1 MAYFGVLK
9 HFLEA
14 YSKQTG
20 ELGEEDLES
29 ATADTVIAIHG
40 ILEKHKK
47 VHFWDDED
55 VQKQVVNEIDDYL
68 YDELK
73 TERGIE
79 LSLDQM
85 DNIIENVLQVAKNR
99 SYR

>member
-1 MAYFGVLK
+1 MNDELKENSSLSTHNSAFG
-9 HFLEA
+9 EA
-14 YSKQTG
+14 
-20 ELGEEDLES
+20 
-29 ATADTVIAIHG
+29 AADAALAICG

-55 VQKQVVNEIDDYL
+55 AQKQAVNEIDDYL

-73 TERGIE
+73 TNRGIE

-85 DNIIENVLQVAKNR
+85 DDIIEKVLQVAKHR
-99 SYR
+99 SYN

>member
-1 MAYFGVLK
+1 MYFYVSVRQIRQHAASHLSL
-9 HFLEA
+9 HP
-14 YSKQTG
+14 
-20 ELGEEDLES
+20 
-29 ATADTVIAIHG
+29 
-40 ILEKHKK
+40 EKYMK

-55 VQKQVVNEIDDYL
+55 AQKQAMNEIDDYL

-85 DNIIENVLQVAKNR
+85 DDIIEKVRLVAKHR
-99 SYR
+99 SYK